1 MNCDRFRTG
10 WGSSS
15 RSLTV
20 EAHTENSALLKNPSG
35 AVLSWWTS
43 TWETQQSCQRHPCSS
58 ALIKIKHLLTGIR
71 CCLTHSSFEGGWEM
85 IVPRTATFVL
95 ARIACC
101 SAGGQTGH
109 RWCASY
115 AGLGSGPGAAC
126 GDYWGTDGSRFCCR
140 WLTCTRCACCSGS
153 GCMSDEHKG

>member
-20 EAHTENSALLKNPSG
+20 EAHTENSALLRNPSG

-43 TWETQQSCQRHPCSS
+43 TLDTQQSEKSMFICFDKNKTS
-58 ALIKIKHLLTGIR
+58 LKISGIR
-71 CCLTHSSFEGGWEM
+71 CRLTHSSFEGGWEM
-85 IVPRTATFVL
+85 LVPRTATFVL

-101 SAGGQTGH
+101 PAGGQTGH

-115 AGLGSGPGAAC
+115 AGLGSGPGAPC

-153 GCMSDEHKG
+153 GCTSDEHKG